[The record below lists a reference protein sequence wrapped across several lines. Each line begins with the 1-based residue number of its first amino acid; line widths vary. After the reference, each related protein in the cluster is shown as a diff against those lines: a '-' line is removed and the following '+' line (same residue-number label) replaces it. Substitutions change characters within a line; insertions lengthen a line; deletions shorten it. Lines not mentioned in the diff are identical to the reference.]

1 MPLKGARQLRLDW
14 LEAALSTWPILTVK
28 RTVPSE
34 RESGSESQVAGRR
47 PTLKG
52 QMLLLFKAESVLKEE
67 G

>member
-1 MPLKGARQLRLDW
+1 M
-14 LEAALSTWPILTVK
+14 K

-52 QMLLLFKAESVLKEE
+52 QMLLLFPSRVCFEKKRGEGSDRTGRVL
-67 G
+67 